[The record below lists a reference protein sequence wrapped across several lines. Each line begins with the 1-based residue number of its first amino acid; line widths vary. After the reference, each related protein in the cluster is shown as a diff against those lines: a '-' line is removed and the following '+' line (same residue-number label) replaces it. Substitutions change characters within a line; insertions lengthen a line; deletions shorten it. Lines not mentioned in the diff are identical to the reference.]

1 MVSDFTASDIRQ
13 IGVQFD
19 SGDPYEGGAF
29 VAALDTV
36 FHIDSITAQ

>member
-1 MVSDFTASDIRQ
+1 MIKL
-13 IGVQFD
+13 GLLLE
-19 SGDPYEGGAF
+19 EGGSF